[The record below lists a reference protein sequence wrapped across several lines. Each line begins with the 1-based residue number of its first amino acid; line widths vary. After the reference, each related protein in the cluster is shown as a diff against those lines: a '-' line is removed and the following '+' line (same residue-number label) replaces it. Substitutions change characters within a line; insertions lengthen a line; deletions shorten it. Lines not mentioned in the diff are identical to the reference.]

1 MTQPEW
7 AARMAAAGRSLP
19 QAFSP
24 HRGHLGGSLAM
35 GRHPRRFGGGSMAK
49 NGRISVIVGRIWQ
62 LARQRSMGGILG
74 EVRCTAVAASL
85 AGVRGLVAMHRG
97 LARMSTLR
105 RCMVQCVLSASMAE
119 GMAALGIAVT
129 FLDRDSVLDSKLC
142 AAVLAAD
149 WWWGC
154 GGTVR
159 GRSAVV
165 ALEAGGR
172 GIWSCCGHHRWRVA
186 ALLVPI

>member
-1 MTQPEW
+1 
-7 AARMAAAGRSLP
+7 
-19 QAFSP
+19 
-24 HRGHLGGSLAM
+24 
-35 GRHPRRFGGGSMAK
+35 
-49 NGRISVIVGRIWQ
+49 
-62 LARQRSMGGILG
+62 
-74 EVRCTAVAASL
+74 
-85 AGVRGLVAMHRG
+85 
-97 LARMSTLR
+97 
-105 RCMVQCVLSASMAE
+105 MVQCVLSASMAE

-142 AAVLAAD
+142 ATVLAAD

-172 GIWSCCGHHRWRVA
+172 GIRSCCGHHRWRVA